1 MDVNRACGRR
11 YVHIPLTSKG
21 ISYYILSYYSVG
33 LPFGAA

>member
-1 MDVNRACGRR
+1 MAVNLACGRCH
-11 YVHIPLTSKG
+11 VHIPLTSKG